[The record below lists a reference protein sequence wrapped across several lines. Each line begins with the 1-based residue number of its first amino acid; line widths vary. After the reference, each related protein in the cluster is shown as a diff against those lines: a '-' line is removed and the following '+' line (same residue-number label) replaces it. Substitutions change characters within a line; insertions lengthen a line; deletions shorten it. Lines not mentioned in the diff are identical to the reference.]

1 MRHHRSWTQAGAAAL
16 IAITA
21 VSVAAAVAVD
31 RARRR
36 ESQARRAESTARA
49 EASSQRDRAES
60 NFRMARQAVEDYL
73 TRVSESVLLKAQ
85 DRQDLR
91 ELRRQLLED
100 ALRYYQGFIERG
112 GAEPARCADLA
123 EAYSKVALITE
134 EIGSKD
140 QALEAGELRPGARR
154 ATPRGRPPVP
164 GGPGAPGG
172 SSVRSGG
179 CG

>member
-1 MRHHRSWTQAGAAAL
+1 
-16 IAITA
+16 
-21 VSVAAAVAVD
+21 
-31 RARRR
+31 
-36 ESQARRAESTARA
+36 
-49 EASSQRDRAES
+49 
-60 NFRMARQAVEDYL
+60 MARQAVEDYL

-140 QALEAGELRPGARR
+140 QALEAGERARVLAEPLLVEDHRSPEAREAWGGPQSGRGVAAEARR
-154 ATPRGRPPVP
+154 DRRGAGR
-164 GGPGAPGG
+164 
-172 SSVRSGG
+172 
-179 CG
+179 